1 MNISLA
7 IQHVLMICVQK
18 KSSPPPPAQSALP
31 QRCQEATL
39 AASSTAN
46 SDSAGRGRGGLRPAF
61 GEPVRV
67 DPRLSRKEVR
77 RTPHSARASR
87 ESLLT
92 SLQIFF
98 PRARQSTI
106 PLSGGCPYTPVPQRA
121 LSGSS
126 PSHAARADR
135 PTRRATVR
143 QRSGPGSASC
153 SPDDADP
160 AHGPRRPQKLRASSG
175 LSPVGPLT
183 APPRPAA
190 AGAFSARRPGRPGRP
205 TVAGAARAVRL
216 LGP

>member
-7 IQHVLMICVQK
+7 IQHVHMIFVQK

-160 AHGPRRPQKLRASSG
+160 AHGPRRPQKLRACSG